1 VKPLAGRTFGIV
13 GALEAFPRRLAAREV
28 ERLGGQLRRG
38 VGRGTTDVVFGR
50 RLLGDRDGAAIELRL
65 AAERGAGRR
74 IFGEGGFLRL
84 LGLGKPEGPADILR
98 AALLDQSGL
107 SARDLD
113 MLALF
118 DAFEHDREPFSFR
131 DLILARKYR
140 GLIAVGADWE
150 AIVRSVHR
158 VGPVASLT
166 AKALHV
172 EDGVGICLRGGEGV
186 SELDGQ
192 LRLDVG
198 PGPDLEA
205 LFEAA
210 EAAEAA
216 GDHDRAVRLYQRCL
230 DADPGDAVA
239 AFNRANCLRAL
250 GRVGAA
256 AQDYVRAA
264 KLDPSFV
271 EAWFNLGGMTAEAG
285 HVDSA
290 RRHLSRA
297 LALDPDYAD
306 AVFNLASLEF
316 EAGNLAEARRWWER
330 YLELDS
336 DSEWART
343 AARGVRFV
351 TLAALVAG

>member
-50 RLLGDRDGAAIELRL
+50 RLLAERDGAAIELRRV
-65 AAERGAGRR
+65 AEGDAGRR
-74 IFGEGGFLRL
+74 LVGEGGFLRL
-84 LGLGKPEGPADILR
+84 LGLAAVAGPADIGR
-98 AALLDQSGL
+98 AALAEQSGL
-107 SARDLD
+107 AARDLE

-118 DAFEHDREPFSFR
+118 DAFEHEREPFSFR
-131 DLILARKYR
+131 DVILARKYA
-140 GLIAVGADWE
+140 GLVAGGADW
-150 AIVRSVHR
+150 ASIARSVHR
-158 VGPVASLT
+158 FGPVASLT

-172 EDGVGICLRGGEGV
+172 EDGLGICVRAGDRV

-192 LRLDVG
+192 LRFDLG
-198 PGPDLEA
+198 PGPDLDA

-216 GDHDRAVRLYQRCL
+216 GEPAAAARLYQRCL

-239 AFNRANCLRAL
+239 AFNRGNCLRAL
-250 GRVGAA
+250 GRLGPA

-271 EAWFNLGGMTAEAG
+271 EAWFNLGGLMAEAG
-285 HVDSA
+285 HVAAA
-290 RRHLSRA
+290 RRHLCRA
-297 LALDPDYAD
+297 IALDAGYAD

-316 EAGNLAEARRWWER
+316 DAGNFAEAGRWWQR

-351 TLAALVAG
+351 ALQASLAG